1 MASSSPHPEPAIM
14 ELREIHSLPQP
25 KQILTK
31 ISSRLS
37 RSRVDDGTSENELDT
52 NEALPSPTTAP
63 VEHQTRWNESRT
75 MVFRTMAAFWGF
87 IIMGAN
93 DAAVGALL
101 PYVCVLIPSHGAR

>member
-1 MASSSPHPEPAIM
+1 MASSAEPAAL

-37 RSRVDDGTSENELDT
+37 RNRSDAGPSEDEIDT

-63 VEHQTRWNESRT
+63 VEHQMKWNESKT
-75 MVFRTMAAFWGF
+75 MMFRTFAAFWGF

-93 DAAVGALL
+93 DAAVGVSLL
-101 PYVCVLIPSHGAR
+101 PSLY